1 MSSGQSAASRSG
13 QSGGSRASSRRGRL
27 DERVWRDV
35 TRACKVGK
43 RTDAY
48 SVEVHGVRVVFKM
61 GALNL
66 AMDTKGRVANDAPA
80 RRQCD
85 EPMSAPQQRSRA
97 APNSAQ
103 RRSAKRLQEFIK
115 SKKGSGSTGGPGP
128 ASSVEPP
135 RKEPARVEAD
145 VRRGADAM
153 ETDGERRRGEK
164 RTASETPALA
174 QPTAPLQHQHAEQR
188 AHSQVEP
195 TGRRGRGL
203 EPLSSE
209 EVRRMNSQRQL
220 SDRRERQRP
229 TN

>member
-1 MSSGQSAASRSG
+1 MANPNLSDASRSG
-13 QSGGSRASSRRGRL
+13 TAAAVASKRAGRL
-27 DERVWRDV
+27 DARSWRDV
-35 TRACKVGK
+35 ERALKLGK
-43 RTDAY
+43 KHDAF
-48 SVEVHGVRVVFKM
+48 SVEVHGVRTVFKCARTNPVDSS
-61 GALNL
+61 GSGSR
-66 AMDTKGRVANDAPA
+66 DKPAN
-80 RRQCD
+80 RRQVA
-85 EPMSAPQQRSRA
+85 PTSASVTHTTQL
-97 APNSAQ
+97 PNSAQ
-103 RRSAKRLQEFIK
+103 RRSARRMQDYIQ
-115 SKKGSGSTGGPGP
+115 SKKGSGSTSGPGP

-153 ETDGERRRGEK
+153 ETDGKRRRGEK

>member
-1 MSSGQSAASRSG
+1 MSGQFAANRSG

-43 RTDAY
+43 RNDAY

-61 GALNL
+61 GALNI
-66 AMDTKGRVANDAPA
+66 AMDTKGSVADDAPA
-80 RRQCD
+80 RRRRD

-103 RRSAKRLQEFIK
+103 RRSAKRLQEFIQ
-115 SKKGSGSTGGPGP
+115 SKKGSGSTSGPGP

-135 RKEPARVEAD
+135 HREPARVETD

-153 ETDGERRRGEK
+153 ETDEEGRRGEK
-164 RTASETPALA
+164 RVASETPASA
-174 QPTAPLQHQHAEQR
+174 KTTALLQHAEQR

-209 EVRRMNSQRQL
+209 EKRRMNSRFAL